1 MYVTLF
7 QILERHRSPIMTLSK
22 NTTLALLAQQL
33 GNIHRH
39 GHGVAKSNKK
49 ARQWYE
55 KAAEQGHA
63 MAQLNLGLL
72 YCHGRGVQKDY
83 VRF

>member
-1 MYVTLF
+1 
-7 QILERHRSPIMTLSK
+7 MTLSK